1 MMYFDIDVGEQL
13 KIGETEVSLVEKR
26 GRKARLSVQAGRE
39 IPVRLVR
46 PESRQPHHKE
56 RERR

>member
-1 MMYFDIDVGEQL
+1 MQYFDIDVGERI
-13 KIGETEVSLVEKR
+13 KIGDAEVSLVEKR
-26 GRKARLSVQAGRE
+26 GRKARLAVQADRE

-46 PESRQPHHKE
+46 PDQEQDHKQ